1 MVRPRGR
8 VDEEFIRIRRS
19 TASTTARW
27 RICPSDSGFTTSDTF
42 LTRLGHSSADAFTIM
57 KAAGHGSV
65 VISQRYVHPTPERLE
80 TALTNL
86 EAYNKQQS
94 AELAEMGLSDQTIMS
109 IAGHVSQEMLAHYS
123 HIRLDAK
130 RNALEGLNR
139 PSEQEFVPAREAVK
153 DSSN

>member
-94 AELAEMGLSDQTIMS
+94 AELAEMGPERPDD
-109 IAGHVSQEMLAHYS
+109 HVYCGACESG
-123 HIRLDAK
+123 DASLTF
-130 RNALEGLNR
+130 AVGP
-139 PSEQEFVPAREAVK
+139 PSRRIFTVSKA
-153 DSSN
+153 